1 MEGIAG
7 IIEIIGYGLDVLIS
21 GAEFIIELR
30 RERRKKKR
38 KEKQAKLSLEKKQ
51 V

>member
-1 MEGIAG
+1 MEGIVG
-7 IIEIIGYGLDVLIS
+7 VIEIIGYGLEVIVN
-21 GAEFIIELR
+21 GAEFIMELR

-38 KEKQAKLSLEKKQ
+38 KEKQAKLNLEKKQ